1 MTFRDLFLAKARKE
15 PEAGGL
21 AVAASTQPP
30 PVVGVFITP
39 ESLATFPG
47 ASLAVTVVW
56 VLMKKLVPKIGASPW
71 IPVVAS
77 LVIGVIIFLTTI
89 SDDRVAPRT
98 RSKWIIAVAV
108 ALFNSLYLAA
118 STLGLLQT

>member
-1 MTFRDLFLAKARKE
+1 MNMTFRDLFLAKARK
-15 PEAGGL
+15 PEAEGL
-21 AVAASTQPP
+21 AVAASTEPP

-56 VLMKKLVPKIGASPW
+56 VLMKKLIPKIGASPW

-77 LVIGVIIFLTTI
+77 LVIGLVIFLTTI
-89 SDDRVAPRT
+89 SDDRVAPQNEF
-98 RSKWIIAVAV
+98 KMIFAVAV
-108 ALFNSLYLAA
+108 SLFYLLL
-118 STLGLLQT
+118 SCGFSLGLL